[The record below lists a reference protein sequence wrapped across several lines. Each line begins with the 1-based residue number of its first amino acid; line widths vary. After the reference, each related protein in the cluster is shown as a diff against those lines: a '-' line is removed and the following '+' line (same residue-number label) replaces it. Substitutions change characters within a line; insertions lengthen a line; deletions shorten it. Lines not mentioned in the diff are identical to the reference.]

1 MTRIDLI
8 PPELVERERARRI
21 IALMTVIFVVVLFA
35 IAFLTGLSYLQKV
48 MVSGRLETMRIEK
61 TKVDK
66 EIGKLKVYEERKN
79 LLTSREKILT
89 GITKDQVF
97 WSSILNGISM
107 VIPSDVWLKTFK
119 GDVLALRGGGQA
131 GAAPPTTTT
140 TTTPSITITGVTFS
154 HSAVARWLVRLSEIN
169 QFRSI
174 WLVSSEEKE
183 ATGTTQKQIE
193 FNTTATLTQFEKEK
207 DKGAK
212 AP

>member
-8 PPELVERERARRI
+8 PPELVEKQRTRRI
-21 IALMTVIFVVVLFA
+21 IALLTAIFVLVLFGV
-35 IAFLTGLSYLQKV
+35 AFLTGLSYLQRV
-48 MVSGRLETMRIEK
+48 LISGRLETIEK
-61 TKVDK
+61 EKTEVDASI
-66 EIGKLKVYEERKN
+66 EKLRVYEERKN
-79 LLTSREKILT
+79 LLSSREKIVT
-89 GITKDQVF
+89 GITKNQVF
-97 WSSILNGISM
+97 WSSILNGVSM

-119 GDVLALRGGGQA
+119 GDVSTIRGKEAQA
-131 GAAPPTTTT
+131 GAAP
-140 TTTPSITITGVTFS
+140 TTPAITITGVTFS

-183 ATGTTQKQIE
+183 ATAAGQKQIE

-207 DKGAK
+207 GKEAT

>member
-35 IAFLTGLSYLQKV
+35 IAFLTGLSYLQRA
-48 MVSGRLETMRIEK
+48 MVTGRLQTLRVEK
-61 TKVDK
+61 AKVDR
-66 EIGKLKVYEERKN
+66 EVEKLKVYEERKN

-89 GITKDQVF
+89 GITKDEIF
-97 WSSILNGISM
+97 WSSILNSISM

-119 GDVLALRGGGQA
+119 GDVSAALQAKGGQA
-131 GAAPPTTTT
+131 GAAPT
-140 TTTPSITITGVTFS
+140 TTTPAITITGVTFS

-183 ATGTTQKQIE
+183 IGTTGQKQIE
-193 FNTTATLTQFEKEK
+193 FNTTATLTQFAKKKGKE
-207 DKGAK
+207 AK

>member
-8 PPELVERERARRI
+8 PPELVERQRARRI
-21 IALMTVIFVVVLFA
+21 IALTTVIFVVVLFG

-48 MVSGRLETMRIEK
+48 LVSGRLETIRIEK
-61 TKVDK
+61 AKVDK
-66 EIGKLKVYEERKN
+66 SVEKLKVYEERKN
-79 LLTSREKILT
+79 LLTSREKILA

-119 GDVLALRGGGQA
+119 GDVSAALKAKETKA
-131 GAAPPTTTT
+131 GAAPTVI
-140 TTTPSITITGVTFS
+140 TPDITITGATFS

-183 ATGTTQKQIE
+183 VGATGQKQIE
-193 FNTTATLTQFEKEK
+193 FNTTATLTQLEKEK
-207 DKGAK
+207 VKEAK